1 MAENVVTRYDPH
13 FHLRMRVMTLIWC
26 FRGWQV
32 CTHPLINNYC
42 SYTRTEKV
50 APSIQVQ
57 NTLLCS
63 YNNYHIISKNYLLFS
78 LFLSLYIFIPL
89 TITLKSYSL

>member
-32 CTHPLINNYC
+32 CKSDCELSTQALNYM
-42 SYTRTEKV
+42 KV
-50 APSIQVQ
+50 SI
-57 NTLLCS
+57 
-63 YNNYHIISKNYLLFS
+63 I
-78 LFLSLYIFIPL
+78 
-89 TITLKSYSL
+89 